1 MGTGIVLS
9 ILNTL
14 KKQEAH
20 RLVRPS
26 DRAGTRTQDP
36 YIKSVLLYQLS
47 YAINHEKATLF
58 WECKNMSKCI
68 DNKFFTIYFS
78 PRNPRSPS

>member
-1 MGTGIVLS
+1 MAAQHIDLVFVVPLFYL
-9 ILNTL
+9 IKKMLCKTL
-14 KKQEAH
+14 IYKALYITK
-20 RLVRPS
+20 S

-58 WECKNMSKCI
+58 GECKNRSNSI
-68 DNKFFTIYFS
+68 DNNIS
-78 PRNPRSPS
+78 I